1 MGSLWKFVACLRFT
15 DLNFILKSVKRSPRE
30 CKRNRSGIKRNL
42 CQKGDYVIYGA
53 IRRRRSKSWSQ
64 IENFTRER
72 SFIESFAIFDT
83 ANYSEAVIKTVKA
96 LNKCFARAFASQNSF
111 RGVCYACDGGWSRKF
126 RHVMQILKFT
136 SLTRLIIVAQQFLCS
151 APFLSISVI
160 TIDNDH
166 NKMLT
171 GLAVNILSGRYRI
184 EENK

>member
-111 RGVCYACDGGWSRKF
+111 RGVCYACDGGMKPKISSRNANSEI
-126 RHVMQILKFT
+126 HVVNTPHYRRPAIFMFSPVFIY
-136 SLTRLIIVAQQFLCS
+136 LC
-151 APFLSISVI
+151 
-160 TIDNDH
+160 DN
-166 NKMLT
+166 
-171 GLAVNILSGRYRI
+171 YW
-184 EENK
+184 